1 MKKIIAIVMALVMMM
16 VVTVPVFAAD
26 LNVKDTDSGEVTITT
41 STQKDT
47 NGDGVPDTDGDWYV
61 VTIPADTT
69 IAWGEQATALSYS
82 AETHLL
88 YGKTLDV
95 TVTSSDY
102 IMTYEP
108 EAGVALDLAF
118 ALTGDTDVNFATV
131 TYPAVEKAISV
142 DITEEAWNYAVVG
155 EYSDI
160 LTFTSAIV

>member
-16 VVTVPVFAAD
+16 AVTVPAFAAD
-26 LNVKDTDSGEVTITT
+26 LGIKDTDSGEVTITT
-41 STQKDT
+41 KTEKA
-47 NGDGVPDTDGDWYV
+47 DGSDGDWYI

-69 IAWGEQATALSYS
+69 IAWGEQATEMKYS

-95 TVTSSDY
+95 KVTSADY
-102 IMTYEP
+102 IMTYAP
-108 EAGVALDLAF
+108 EADVALDLAF
-118 ALTGDTDVNFATV
+118 ALSGDTDVNFATV

-155 EYSDI
+155 EYSDV
-160 LTFTSAIV
+160 LTFSAAIV

>member
-16 VVTVPVFAAD
+16 AVTVPAFAAD
-26 LNVKDTDSGEVTITT
+26 LSVKDTDSGEVTIAT

-47 NGDGVPDTDGDWYV
+47 DGDGVPDTDGDWYV

-69 IAWGEQATALSYS
+69 IAWGEQATELKYS

-95 TVTSSDY
+95 KVTSADY
-102 IMTYEP
+102 IMTYAP
-108 EAGVALDLAF
+108 EENVALDLAF
-118 ALTGDTDVNFATV
+118 ALSGATDVNFATV
-131 TYPAVEKAISV
+131 TYPAAEKAISV
-142 DITEEAWNYAVVG
+142 DITEDAWNYAVVG

-160 LTFTSAIV
+160 LTFSAAIV